1 MRLKLIACKVVQR
14 EAYYCASRSGNIVDV
29 VLMEQGLHDE
39 PDKLRTML
47 QKALRET
54 TDIEGNRYDAVLL
67 GYCLCS
73 NGILGL
79 ECDVDM
85 VVIRGHDCMTLLLG
99 SKDKYRDYFD
109 SHHGIYWY
117 SSGWIDC
124 APMPG
129 KDRCEKLLAEYKEK
143 YDEDNA
149 QYLMEM
155 EQGWMKEYEWAT
167 FVKMGLCDET
177 KYKEYTKECAKY
189 LGWKYDEI
197 EGDISLM
204 QGLVDG
210 NWDEKEYLV
219 VKPGKTFA
227 EDLTRK
233 GIIKEE

>member
-14 EAYYCASRSGNIVDV
+14 EAYYCASRSGNVVDV
-29 VLMEQGLHDE
+29 VLMEQGLHNE
-39 PDKLRTML
+39 PDKLRSML

-54 TDIEGNRYDAVLL
+54 TDVQGKKYDAVLL

-79 ECDVDM
+79 KCDVPM
-85 VVIRGHDCMTLLLG
+85 VAVRGHDCMTLLLG
-99 SKDKYRDYFD
+99 SKQKYQEYFD
-109 SHHGIYWY
+109 SHRGVYWY
-117 SSGWIDC
+117 SCGWIDC
-124 APMPG
+124 SPMPG
-129 KDRCEKLLAEYKEK
+129 KERYERCLAEYTEK
-143 YDEDNA
+143 YSEDNA

-167 FVKMGLCDET
+167 FVRMGLCDET
-177 KYKEYTKECAKY
+177 KYIQHTKECAEY

-197 EGDISLM
+197 EGDISLL

-210 NWDEKEYLV
+210 NWNEEDYLV

-227 EDLTRK
+227 EDLTNK